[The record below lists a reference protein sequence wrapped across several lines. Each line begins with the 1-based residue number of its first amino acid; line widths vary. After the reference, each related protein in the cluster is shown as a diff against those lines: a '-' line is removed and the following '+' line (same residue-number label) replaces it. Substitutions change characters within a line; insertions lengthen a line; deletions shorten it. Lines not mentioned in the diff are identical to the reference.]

1 MKSLRGMVGQLLPR
15 LNAAFPTA
23 VLAELVGFLTA
34 EAGATSVRLW
44 LADYDEAVLA
54 ALGGPGGTEPAE
66 VVDIGHGGPGEAFAS
81 QDVVTTSDATGIT
94 VHLPVSLRA
103 ERLGVLTVGLGHLVG
118 PSEAPADPVPTVALT
133 EVAMIMAYVLATA
146 MRYTDS
152 FERARRREPLNVA
165 AEMQWS
171 LVAARAFS
179 APQFALAGQVRPAYH
194 IGGDAYD
201 FCVGPSSLWL
211 AVIDAMGHGTQAAV
225 LTTLALTTLRN
236 ARRGGES
243 LAVQVETADRTINEV
258 FGGGQFVTGLIL
270 QVNLETGSVEM
281 VNAGHPSPYLV
292 RGGQVERIEVD
303 PHLPIGLFE
312 EGRYTSVPLELVT
325 GDRWVFVSD
334 GVTEAVTDESSQFGD
349 TRLAQALADCA
360 GATAHETV
368 ERLYGDL
375 QRAIGDDLRDDATVI
390 VVDWKGPSG

>member
-1 MKSLRGMVGQLLPR
+1 MKSLRGMVGLLLPR

-66 VVDIGHGGPGEAFAS
+66 VVDLGHGGPGEAFAA
-81 QDVVTTSDATGIT
+81 QQVVTTTDATGIT

-103 ERLGVLTVGLGHLVG
+103 ERLGVLTVGLGHSVG
-118 PSEAPADPVPTVALT
+118 PVEARADPALAEVALT
-133 EVAMIMAYVLATA
+133 MAYVLATA

-152 FERARRREPLNVA
+152 FERARRRQPLNVA

-179 APQFALAGQVRPAYH
+179 APQFSLAGQVRPAYH

-201 FCVGPSSLWL
+201 FCVGPCSLWL

-236 ARRGGES
+236 ARRCGES
-243 LAVQVETADRTINEV
+243 LTVQVEAADRTLNEI
-258 FGGGQFVTGLIL
+258 FGGGQFVTGLML

-292 RGGQVERIEVD
+292 RGSRVERMEVD
-303 PHLPIGLFE
+303 PHLPMGLFE
-312 EGRYTSVPLELVT
+312 EARYASVPLQLVP

-334 GVTEAVTDESSQFGD
+334 GVTEAAMDETSQFGD
-349 TRLAQALADCA
+349 DCLAQALADCA
-360 GATAHETV
+360 DAPAHET
-368 ERLYGDL
+368 G
-375 QRAIGDDLRDDATVI
+375 
-390 VVDWKGPSG
+390 